1 MSAFDYITVQDL
13 YAYAKLHNL
22 LDARIRISDGMA
34 VSYYPDMD
42 SLCRGRYEVHI
53 DVSALEPVEYDEL
66 DAWAQRQYD
75 THRECESL
83 ARTARSTRRTAT
95 PPACEADK
103 RGPSQKITP
112 DTPANELPWEIYGYG
127 RRKK

>member
-13 YAYAKLHNL
+13 YAYAKEHRL

-34 VSYYPDMD
+34 VSYYPDLG
-42 SLCRGRYEVHI
+42 SLHRGRYEVHI
-53 DVSALEPVEYDEL
+53 DVSALDPVEYDEL

-75 THRECESL
+75 THRECENL
-83 ARTARSTRRTAT
+83 ARTARTARR
-95 PPACEADK
+95 
-103 RGPSQKITP
+103 KITP